1 MLARR
6 RTVEERGFRDEEE
19 KVCCGVD
26 RSVRITPAETNESTV
41 SEGAT
46 VKTLREDK

>member
-1 MLARR
+1 MTTNCR
-6 RTVEERGFRDEEE
+6 RTVEFKGEEE

-41 SEGAT
+41 REGAT
-46 VKTLREDK
+46 VKTLQEDK